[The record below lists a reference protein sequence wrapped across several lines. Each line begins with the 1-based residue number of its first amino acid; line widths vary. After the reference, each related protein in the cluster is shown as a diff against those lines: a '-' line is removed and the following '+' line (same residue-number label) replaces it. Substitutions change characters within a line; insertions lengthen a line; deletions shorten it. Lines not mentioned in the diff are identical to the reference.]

1 MVTELKSVLLRIL
14 YFDVGSIGLLLNAM
28 HASHFAVNVKLVT
41 LYPLVVSVQTQPT
54 TTTITTTMI
63 RGKGL

>member
-1 MVTELKSVLLRIL
+1 MLLRIL
-14 YFDVGSIGLLLNAM
+14 YFDVGSIELLLNAM
-28 HASHFAVNVKLVT
+28 HASNFAVNVKLVT

-63 RGKGL
+63 QGKGL